1 MSTTTTNE
9 ALVTEPAPFTPQEQ
23 ELREI
28 AAILNPRAWRPD
40 TDQGP
45 APAGVLRSMET
56 IHAERRKSLALART
70 ILASTW
76 LERRDRDQQER
87 GKAAI
92 VAEIRVDIDAVNEAL
107 ATARKALAEMG
118 IS

>member
-45 APAGVLRSMET
+45 APAGVLRET
-56 IHAERRKSLALART
+56 IHAERRKTLALART